1 MTVRERIN
9 EEEKEKLSPYAMHSC
24 DSKGRMT
31 YVEPCTLRTEFQR
44 DRDRITH
51 SKAFRRLMHKTQ
63 VFVAPEDDH
72 FRTRLTHTLEVT
84 QIARTIARAVSMNE
98 DLCEAIGLGHDL
110 GHTPFGHA
118 GERVLQR
125 CYDSSFSHNSQSLRV
140 VDVYE
145 KLNLT
150 YEVRDGILNHVWG
163 SSPATLEGRIVQFAD
178 RIAYINHDIDDAC
191 RAGVITPD
199 DIPSDIRK
207 VLGGTH
213 SARINTMVTAVIE
226 SSIGKNEITMEPT
239 VLENMLKLRKYL
251 FDNVYFNSKAK
262 GEEKKAELLVEKL
275 YYYFC
280 DHPDELPDE
289 YKTVMPADGTGRAVC
304 DFISGMTDRYAISMF
319 EKLFVPQPYG
329 GLQLTL

>member
-1 MTVRERIN
+1 MTIHERLI
-9 EEEKEKLSPYAMHSC
+9 EEEKVKLSPFAAHSC
-24 DSKGRMT
+24 DSKGRNK

-118 GERVLQR
+118 GERVLR
-125 CYDSSFSHNSQSLRV
+125 SCYSSDFSHNSQSLRV
-140 VDVYE
+140 VDIYE

-150 YEVRDGILNHVWG
+150 FEVRDGILNHVWG
-163 SSPATLEGRIVQFAD
+163 STPATLEGKIVQFAD

-191 RAGVITPD
+191 RAGIITPD
-199 DIPSDIRK
+199 DIPSDIRA
-207 VLGGTH
+207 VVGETH
-213 SARINTMVTAVIE
+213 SGRINTMVTAVIE
-226 SSIGKNEITMEPT
+226 SSIGKDDITMRED
-239 VLENMLKLRKYL
+239 VLEKMLALRKYL
-251 FDNVYFNSKAK
+251 FDNVYFNPEAK
-262 GEEKKAELLVEKL
+262 GEEKKAEHLVEKL

-280 DHPDELPDE
+280 EHPDEMPEE
-289 YKTVMPADGTGRAVC
+289 YKITVPTDGVGRAVC

-319 EKLFVPQPYG
+319 ERLFVPQPYG
-329 GLQLTL
+329 GIPLKL